1 MQSQKDKEANNI
13 FIRVMKIDQFIQ
25 FFKFLR
31 AFSVKGSN
39 WVMKQL
45 ATRAK
50 DLLGLFS
57 DTKKILILSRFSFKD
72 TLSFTEIQ
80 RDLDIS
86 SSLLSYD
93 LRKMTELG
101 FLEKKYSEERED
113 KKFSYYSLTD
123 LGRKIISQIFTR

>member
-1 MQSQKDKEANNI
+1 MQNQEDKESNI
-13 FIRVMKIDQFIQ
+13 FIRVIKIDQFIQ

-31 AFSVKGSN
+31 SFSVKSSN
-39 WVMKQL
+39 WIMNQL
-45 ATRAK
+45 SIRAK
-50 DLLGLFS
+50 DLLNFFS

-93 LRKMTELG
+93 LKKMTDLG
-101 FLEKKYSEERED
+101 FLEKKYSKERED
-113 KKFSYYSLTD
+113 NKFSYYTLTD
-123 LGRKIISQIFTR
+123 LGRKISSQLFVR